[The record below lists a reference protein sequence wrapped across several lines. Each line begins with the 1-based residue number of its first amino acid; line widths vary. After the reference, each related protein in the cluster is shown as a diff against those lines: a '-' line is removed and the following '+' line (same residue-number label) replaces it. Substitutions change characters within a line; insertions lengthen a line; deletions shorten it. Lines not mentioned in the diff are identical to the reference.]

1 MAKTPL
7 ILDNE
12 TSLPIERLEALATQV
27 QLIFPDSAEEA
38 MEEVVRLEEKKQLAS
53 LKQGLLLLQVKSQC
67 SHGEFKTKLANYTF
81 CYEAAR
87 QCMSIAQ
94 MFLALPDSS
103 KSNARCLLNMNHT
116 QLREMAKLPIQ
127 VLDKLDEEAIEGL
140 SDLSSREL
148 AKEVK
153 RLRLEKAEVEDK
165 AAAAI
170 NELNLLQLKTRQTER
185 MGWPE
190 LVCQIRENCLGKS
203 SVADVAANESA
214 AEVNALLN
222 ARHLSPDE
230 RLAAA
235 RAVWHAWSGVCAG
248 IGSMLSMLEREF
260 AGDLAGSENLPSYSP
275 TEWEHA
281 MANRQYMLSMYEF
294 QKGAK

>member
-1 MAKTPL
+1 MAKTPV

-27 QLIFPDSAEEA
+27 QLIFPDSADEA

-67 SHGEFKTKLANYTF
+67 SHGEFKTKIQKSGLNYFTANE
-81 CYEAAR
+81 CV
-87 QCMSIAQ
+87 SIAK
-94 MFLALPDSS
+94 MFLAMPDS
-103 KSNARCLLNMNHT
+103 KVGTCQLLGMNHS

-127 VLDKLDEEAIEGL
+127 VLDKLDDEAIEGL
-140 SDLSSREL
+140 SELTAREL

-153 RLRLEKAEVEDK
+153 RLRLEKAEVEDR
-165 AAAAI
+165 AASAI
-170 NELNLLQLKTRQTER
+170 NELNLLQLKTRQNER

-260 AGDLAGSENLPSYSP
+260 AGELAGSENLPSYSP

>member
-1 MAKTPL
+1 MAKNPV

-12 TSLPIERLEALATQV
+12 TSMPIERLEALATQV
-27 QLIFPDSAEEA
+27 QLIFPDSADEA

-67 SHGEFKTKLANYTF
+67 PHGDFKHRLESSSISYVTAK
-81 CYEAAR
+81 E
-87 QCMSIAQ
+87 CMSIAH
-94 MFLALPDSS
+94 MFLSLPEE
-103 KSNARCLLNMNHT
+103 KGRARALLNMNHT
-116 QLREMAKLPIQ
+116 QLREMAKLPVQ
-127 VLDKLDEEAIEGL
+127 VLDQLNEEAIEGL

-153 RLRLEKAEVEDK
+153 RLRLEKAEVEDR
-165 AAAAI
+165 AASAI

-260 AGDLAGSENLPSYSP
+260 SGELAGSENLPSYSP

-294 QKGAK
+294 QHKGAK